1 MDRTPPASAARSG
14 ASRQFR
20 SELRN
25 WRTRQGLTQRALA
38 ERVRFS
44 RETVAAVESG
54 RRFGSHEFA
63 VRCDEVLGTGG
74 RLAALWPQV
83 AAEQL
88 AADGRR
94 GPRFGEVARLD
105 PGGPAPAARRDARD
119 PEAVVAAIDELRE
132 LIGQVLGG
140 QPEADAPPHPSAG
153 GSGSAD
159 LGGACAPAGTAG
171 PSTLLTV
178 GTDAGT
184 GCLYHRQ
191 VWSGGAGSGAMKRAI
206 GKVQIDR
213 RR

>member
-1 MDRTPPASAARSG
+1 MDRTPPSGTAHSG
-14 ASRQFR
+14 ASHRFR
-20 SELRN
+20 SELRR

-63 VRCDEVLGTGG
+63 VRCDEVLDTGG

-105 PGGPAPAARRDARD
+105 PAAVPPPVRRDASD

-132 LIGQVLGG
+132 LIGQVLG
-140 QPEADAPPHPSAG
+140 QPEADVPPP
-153 GSGSAD
+153 
-159 LGGACAPAGTAG
+159 PAG
-171 PSTLLTV
+171 P
-178 GTDAGT
+178 
-184 GCLYHRQ
+184 R
-191 VWSGGAGSGAMKRAI
+191 
-206 GKVQIDR
+206 
-213 RR
+213 

>member
-1 MDRTPPASAARSG
+1 MDRTPPSSAAHCA
-14 ASRQFR
+14 ASHRFR
-20 SELRN
+20 AELRR

-54 RRFGSHEFA
+54 RRFGSQEFA

-94 GPRFGEVARLD
+94 GPRFGEVAQLE
-105 PGGPAPAARRDARD
+105 PAPAVRRDARD

-132 LIGQVLGG
+132 LIGQVLS
-140 QPEADAPPHPSAG
+140 QPEVDGLPPSPPS
-153 GSGSAD
+153 
-159 LGGACAPAGTAG
+159 
-171 PSTLLTV
+171 
-178 GTDAGT
+178 
-184 GCLYHRQ
+184 
-191 VWSGGAGSGAMKRAI
+191 
-206 GKVQIDR
+206 R
-213 RR
+213 R